1 MAFTGRN
8 IKGKALTETELDNN
22 FLCHYPI
29 GSIYIACSPA
39 FDSPGGLIG
48 YGTWSKFAKG
58 RALISSTA
66 AGQPAGTDLNYSP
79 GRGIDSSAIPAYP
92 YGSPSHT
99 LTQKELPKHTHTWEK
114 DPYQAA
120 GSTQGQ
126 GSGVARFS
134 GNYSGYFFGTAGT
147 NIYRIARD
155 GETGT
160 AQFTN
165 SPSTFY
171 THNEDFSTTTK
182 IQEPGQPHNNLQ
194 PYVVVN
200 IWKRDS

>member
-8 IKGKALTETELDNN
+8 VKGKALTETELDNN

-29 GSIYIACSPA
+29 GSIYISCSPA

-58 RALISSTA
+58 RALVSSTA
-66 AGQPAGTDLNYSP
+66 IAAAGTDLNYSP
-79 GRGIDSSAIPAYP
+79 GRGIDSGSVPAYP

-99 LTQKELPKHTHTWEK
+99 LTEKELPKHTHTWEK
-114 DPYQAA
+114 DPYQSQAA
-120 GSTQGQ
+120 NQGA
-126 GSGVARFS
+126 GSGVARVS
-134 GNYSGYFFGTAGT
+134 GNYDGYDFSTNGT
-147 NIYRIARD
+147 NIYRLTRSD
-155 GETGT
+155 ETGT

-165 SPSTFY
+165 SPTTFFVY
-171 THNEDFSTTTK
+171 NRDFSTTTK